1 MEKKNGLQIIVKK
14 NENKNIDY
22 FIFGH
27 RHLPLD
33 INLGNNTRYINL
45 GEWVNYNT
53 YAVFDGEKLALK
65 EFS

>member
-1 MEKKNGLQIIVKK
+1 MKTINV
-14 NENKNIDY
+14 DY

-27 RHLPLD
+27 RHIRLD
-33 INLGNNTRYINL
+33 INLANSTRYINL

-53 YAVFDGEKLALK
+53 YAVFDGEKLVLK